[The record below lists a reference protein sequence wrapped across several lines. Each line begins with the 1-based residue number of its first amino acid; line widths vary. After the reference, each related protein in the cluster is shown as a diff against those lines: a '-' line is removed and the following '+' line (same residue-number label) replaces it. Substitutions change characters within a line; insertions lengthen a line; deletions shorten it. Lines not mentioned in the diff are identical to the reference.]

1 MMIPFTQT
9 EIPLLHRWLSID
21 HVPGIYVGGTSA
33 KDSRV
38 IKQNGYGPDGAQFMY
53 FTNESHLKWRG
64 KSIAKSHGVA
74 CITFCGPA
82 GVCSFKFS
90 IPSLD
95 PSDEMNLRVRF
106 HWFASKKLPR
116 LLVWYVVGNW
126 VVQWT
131 NDIAIWENK
140 VFLSKPCLVAGD
152 GPMFKVRRWWRQF
165 YPKGEDRKVLIQ
177 HGKEEREPRKE
188 VEPEVNKDGIAW

>member
-82 GVCSFKFS
+82 GVCIFKFS

-95 PSDEMNLRVRF
+95 PTAYIYLFHTHLPRDEMNLRVRF

-116 LLVWYVVGNW
+116 L
-126 VVQWT
+126 
-131 NDIAIWENK
+131 
-140 VFLSKPCLVAGD
+140 
-152 GPMFKVRRWWRQF
+152 M
-165 YPKGEDRKVLIQ
+165 
-177 HGKEEREPRKE
+177 
-188 VEPEVNKDGIAW
+188 